1 MNRAIGMKII
11 NKLKGIGL
19 STSIPYF
26 MAFLLSLVFWEI
38 SIHLLADREGGFSP
52 MAFAFLPTFALVLSL
67 FCGIMGKAWDRVV
80 FYLLLFVLFI
90 LYTSQLIY
98 HSIFDSFYSVS
109 MIGMGG
115 DAVTNFD
122 VMVIAELKNRA
133 LGILLLF
140 LPIFACGVTD
150 FLFAKLLKKQLF
162 CGKQAHIA
170 RAMGVLCVVP
180 IWFLGVLVLRL
191 GGTGPVSAYSVY
203 RNSLSDTDTSASKI
217 GVVATTYIEAK
228 SYFFGAG
235 NDGAE
240 NVLENA
246 ALNNTDN
253 NTSGGLFE
261 AAKATKTP
269 KPTPTFTPTP
279 TEIPREEAVSDGL
292 EALTPTNTPTV
303 TPTPTDAPPSYTHW
317 CYDEIDFE
325 KLAKIAPD
333 KETEALCNY
342 FAKVSP
348 TNKNEY
354 TGLFEGY
361 NLIYICAEAFWTYAI
376 NEELTPTLYKMANNG
391 IVLNNY
397 YSSFKNVT
405 INGEFALATSLW
417 PDVSRSGV
425 SNGTKAGSF
434 CSTINNLMPFG
445 LGNLFREQLG
455 ITSYG
460 FHNYKGSYYGREE
473 TWPNLGYKTR
483 FMSVKKG
490 DGGMTFSARK
500 ITSDYEMMVQ
510 SVEDYIDED
519 VFHAYYM
526 TYSGHGP
533 YNGRDT
539 DPGSYNSNAEK
550 HIKRVREVLGDE
562 IKDEQALYYIAA
574 HVELDKALEH
584 LVNRLEEEGKLEKTV
599 FVMAADH
606 YPYYLDNTDK
616 NTRNVLAG
624 RTIDGQTEKYK
635 STCIIYNAG
644 LKEPIICDEYCCSV
658 DVLPTILN
666 LFNIKYDSRLIAG
679 KDVFS
684 DALHKATLYNKSF
697 ITDNVIYY
705 APKAKKTW
713 QIDTSAYS
721 TDDLDSYIST
731 VSSIVE
737 AEYAASLK
745 IVSTDFYRFVWENSG
760 LLKESN

>member
-1 MNRAIGMKII
+1 MKII
-11 NKLKGIGL
+11 NKLKGIGV
-19 STSIPYF
+19 SAAIPYF

-38 SIHLLADREGGFSP
+38 TIKLLVDREGGISP
-52 MAFAFLPTFALVLSL
+52 MSFVFLPTFALVLSL
-67 FCGIMGKAWDRVV
+67 FCGIMGKVWDRVV
-80 FYLLLFVLFI
+80 FYLLLFLFFI

-98 HSIFDSFYSVS
+98 HSIFGSFYSIS

-115 DAVTNFD
+115 EAVTNFD
-122 VMVIAELKNRA
+122 VMVIAELKARA
-133 LGILLLF
+133 LGIFLLF
-140 LPIFACGVTD
+140 LPIIICGVAD
-150 FLFAKLLKKQLF
+150 FLFAKFLKKPLF
-162 CGKQAHIA
+162 CRKQPHVV
-170 RAMGVLCVVP
+170 RAMGVLIVVP
-180 IWFLGVLVLRL
+180 VWLLGVLVLRL
-191 GGTGPVSAYSVY
+191 GGTGPVSAYSVF
-203 RNSLSDTDTSASKI
+203 RSSLSDTDTSASKI
-217 GVVATTYIEAK
+217 GVIATSYIEAK

-235 NDGAE
+235 ADGAE
-240 NVLENA
+240 DILENA
-246 ALNNTDN
+246 TLKDKEV
-253 NTSGGLFE
+253 NTSGGLF
-261 AAKATKTP
+261 AASKASKTP
-269 KPTPTFTPTP
+269 TPTPAPTFTPVP
-279 TEIPREEAVSDGL
+279 TEAVLEEAASDTA
-292 EALTPTNTPTV
+292 EPLTPTNTPTV

-325 KLAKIAPD
+325 KLATIAPD
-333 KETEALCNY
+333 KDTKALCNY
-342 FAKVSP
+342 FATVSP

-405 INGEFALATSLW
+405 INGEFAFATSLW

-455 ITSYG
+455 VKSYG
-460 FHNYKGSYYGREE
+460 FHNYKGSYYGRNE

-483 FMSVKKG
+483 FKSVESG
-490 DGGMTFSARK
+490 DGGMKFSAKK

-510 SVEDYIDED
+510 SVEDYINDD

-539 DPGSYNSNAEK
+539 NPNAYNSNAEK
-550 HIKRVREVLGDE
+550 HIKRVREVLGDKIE
-562 IKDEQALYYIAA
+562 DEQALYYIAA

-599 FVMAADH
+599 FVMAGDH

-624 RTIDGQTEKYK
+624 RTLDGQTEKYK
-635 STCIIYNAG
+635 STCILYNAG

-658 DVLPTILN
+658 DILPTVLN

-705 APKAKKTW
+705 APKGKSTW

-721 TDDLDSYIST
+721 KDDLESYIST